1 MFSLYTSPVRA
12 QAVLESGGTGAD
24 FLDPEYIAKLEEVSG
39 AKKEIPGDNC
49 FLHIDFIKNPG
60 EAHQADPAGEEDRL
74 QRHTKSP
81 HAVSYLGVF

>member
-1 MFSLYTSPVRA
+1 MFFLYTSPVRA

-39 AKKEIPGDNC
+39 AKKKKFPWRQL
-49 FLHIDFIKNPG
+49 FPAYSFYKNSG

-74 QRHTKSP
+74 QRHT
-81 HAVSYLGVF
+81 